1 MGAKHQFIELEL
13 PPGYTG
19 AVKEAI
25 ALEIIDTIVRRTK
38 KGVDKDGD
46 SFPGYSKE
54 YVESIDFKSAG
65 KSKGDVN
72 LTLSGDLLDEL
83 ALLSISGR
91 KLKIGYERGS
101 EANAKA
107 DGNIRGTY
115 GQSSP
120 IRGKAR
126 DFLGLTDD
134 ELEKI
139 LSKYPRDDREAALG
153 RASKT
158 IAAKEVSERTAR
170 GIETDL
176 NDLEDD
182 F

>member
-1 MGAKHQFIELEL
+1 MGAKHQFVDIEL
-13 PPGYTG
+13 PSGYSQEI
-19 AVKEAI
+19 KEAI

-38 KGVDKDGD
+38 KGVDKEGD

-54 YVESIDFKSAG
+54 YIDSVDFKAAG
-65 KSKGDVN
+65 KSKSNIN

-83 ALLSISGR
+83 ALLSIKGK

-101 EANAKA
+101 DTNAKA

-120 IRGKAR
+120 IPGKAR
-126 DFLGLTDD
+126 DFLGITES

-139 LSKYPRDDREAALG
+139 LSKYPKSDRDQALSRAA
-153 RASKT
+153 KT
-158 IAAKEVSERTAR
+158 IASKEASERTAR

-176 NDLEDD
+176 EDLEDNL
-182 F
+182 